1 MSLQSQ
7 PISGRYIL
15 VIPNL
20 SSITWSILKYIQ
32 PQYSKSIK
40 CMHLNRTGV
49 TVKGRYW
56 NRLTHNKRACRN
68 KKKIKKITLG
78 KACLQMLHNEKEM
91 FGFSCSSGFIPFTF
105 IFLYQYNVRMIC
117 TARGQRSWVEAALQD
132 SCKKTSGSR
141 TTAMNNNEA
150 EQQQ

>member
-56 NRLTHNKRACRN
+56 NRLTHN
-68 KKKIKKITLG
+68 